1 MELNLNANHESKRF
15 SLLYIFLLCFMLL
28 VHIKLHT
35 YAFDDAFIHFRVA
48 QNLVETKSPYYNPGE
63 ITKVST
69 SSAWT
74 VFLAGVF
81 ALAKLTKTTDSF
93 PLLVGIINA
102 LISFAGLCVYTKILE
117 SLLRERF
124 SNPKKLLFQ
133 IPCIAM
139 MLPASIGLMETPLAL
154 LIAGI
159 GIYLLINSHPSGF
172 AMISLAAYIR
182 VEMIILALLSF
193 IFAIIRKQYSLKQ
206 IATHAIITVIPLIV
220 YDLQYFKTLVP
231 HSVIAKSVV
240 YSLSTFDTV
249 LRIAVGSMPSII
261 KGGQPVLWVITTIT
275 FFATIIL
282 AMQGAFTLREKANS
296 AGDWPLLLTL
306 MSFGVIAFY
315 IIGHALSFTWY
326 KPLYMLP
333 FFLACFL
340 YSHLPDC
347 GHKNIL
353 SKATLSAFFLIS
365 TISTLQIA
373 YASICDPSAFS
384 LFMGGLRV
392 KTYLATGKILND
404 EYPTATLL
412 TSEIGGLGYSF
423 RGRIFDAAGLASS
436 DALAF
441 HPMKVP
447 QERANGMTGAIP
459 PGYVRHKN
467 PDIIVSY
474 DNYSRAL
481 LADNVV
487 KQYNVIV
494 LPAYLLEYHQY
505 SETKTVWNSKHLR
518 VFVHKRLPVS
528 EKLLAL
534 GRMNTE

>member
-1 MELNLNANHESKRF
+1 MELNLNANPESKRF

-48 QNLVETKSPYYNPGE
+48 QNLVETGNPYYNPGE

-74 VFLAGVF
+74 VFLAGIF
-81 ALAKLTKTTDSF
+81 AIAKLTKTTDSF

-124 SNPKKLLFQ
+124 SPPQKLLFQ
-133 IPCIAM
+133 IPCVAM

-154 LIAGI
+154 LTSGI
-159 GIYLLINSHPSGF
+159 GIYLLINSKPSGF
-172 AMISLAAYIR
+172 AMISLSAYIR

-206 IATHAIITVIPLIV
+206 IATHALIAVIPLII

-240 YSLSTFDTV
+240 YSLSTFDTM
-249 LRIAVGSMPSII
+249 LRIAVGSMPAII
-261 KGGQPVLWVITTIT
+261 KNGQPVLWVITTVT

-282 AMQGAFTLREKANS
+282 ILQGAFTSRERANL
-296 AGDWPLLLTL
+296 AGDWPLLFTL
-306 MSFGVIAFY
+306 ISFGVIAFY
-315 IIGHALSFTWY
+315 ILGHALSFTWY

-333 FFLACFL
+333 LFIACFL
-340 YSHLPDC
+340 YSHL
-347 GHKNIL
+347 GRTNIL

-373 YASICDPSAFS
+373 YASICDPSTFS

-404 EYPTATLL
+404 EYPTASLL

-474 DNYSRAL
+474 DNYSQAL
-481 LADNVV
+481 LADNVI

-505 SETKTVWNSKHLR
+505 SETKTVWNSKYLR

-534 GRMNTE
+534 GRMSTE